1 MSRNYKGVPLPDEI
15 TEEIRKKVQDII
27 DTATKTLER
36 TTAWEAIQLLLVE
49 HKLALMGAQ
58 LPCDQVGVHPENRSR
73 FGVGGTEAQ
82 KHGKDVL
89 TEGFSW
95 KKASDAACF
104 DCPPPPLDAEHKA
117 FNRAMCDQS
126 QGIIPPL
133 SMLTALSVGGS
144 HTNTFCRQVK
154 ACVTAVVDGL
164 QTTAEGKL
172 DAATIKS
179 NRPSFAEAVDQ
190 GMRWFKMHWACPYV
204 WPGLTSLIQSALNTV
219 SSSQQGEVEMMLFI
233 HKEWLADI
241 QHGKPAGFDAY
252 EVRAKSSMPP
262 CSSYM
267 KDISSFVKKYAGGG
281 EGGELLTE
289 LNNFTKTFAFGVD
302 GPLRRLGGEFLH
314 KVVSLQWS
322 KNKVYPRVI
331 NALLMTNL
339 SSSKASDGICRLLT
353 PASLSQL
360 TGKGMEPKVQKA
372 EEVMEHARDV
382 CEKLEVEAHQRTKLL
397 GQLDVRCITHIMK
410 IEKEHENVK
419 FQTLDRIT
427 EAFVK

>member
-95 KKASDAACF
+95 KKASDVACF
-104 DCPPPPLDAEHKA
+104 GCPPPPLDAEHKA

-154 ACVTAVVDGL
+154 ASVTAVVDGL
-164 QTTAEGKL
+164 QTTADGKL

-241 QHGKPAGFDAY
+241 QHGKPADFDAY
-252 EVRAKSSMPP
+252 EVRAKASMPP

-281 EGGELLTE
+281 GGGELLTE
-289 LNNFTKTFAFGVD
+289 LNNFTKTFAFGAD
-302 GPLRRLGGEFLH
+302 GPLRHLGGEFLH

-353 PASLSQL
+353 PTSLAQL

>member
-1 MSRNYKGVPLPDEI
+1 MPDEI
-15 TEEIRKKVQDII
+15 TEEIWKKVQDLIE
-27 DTATKTLER
+27 TATKTLER
-36 TTAWEAIQLLLVE
+36 TTAWEAIQQVLVE
-49 HKLALMGAQ
+49 HMLALIAAQ

-73 FGVGGTEAQ
+73 YGVGGTEAQ

-95 KKASDAACF
+95 KKASDAACL

-117 FNRAMCDQS
+117 FNRSMCDQS

-133 SMLTALSVGGS
+133 SVMTALSVGGS

-154 ACVTAVVDGL
+154 ACVLAVVDGL
-164 QTTAEGKL
+164 QTTADGKL

-179 NRPSFAEAVDQ
+179 NRPSFADAVDQ
-190 GMRWFKMHWACPYV
+190 GMHWFNMHWDCPYV

-241 QHGKPAGFDAY
+241 GRGNPADFDAY
-252 EVRAKSSMPP
+252 EVRAKASMPP

-289 LNNFTKTFAFGVD
+289 LNNFTKTFAFCAD
-302 GPLRRLGGEFLH
+302 GPLRRLGGELLH
-314 KVVSLQWS
+314 KVVSLQWP

-339 SSSKASDGICRLLT
+339 SSTKAPDGICRLLT
-353 PASLSQL
+353 PASLSEL
-360 TGKGMEPKVQKA
+360 TSKGIERKVQNA

-382 CEKLEVEAHQRTKLL
+382 CVKLGVAAHHKTKLL
-397 GQLDVRCITHIMK
+397 GQLDVRCITHIKK
-410 IEKEHENVK
+410 IEKEHEHIK
-419 FQTLDRIT
+419 FQSLERIT